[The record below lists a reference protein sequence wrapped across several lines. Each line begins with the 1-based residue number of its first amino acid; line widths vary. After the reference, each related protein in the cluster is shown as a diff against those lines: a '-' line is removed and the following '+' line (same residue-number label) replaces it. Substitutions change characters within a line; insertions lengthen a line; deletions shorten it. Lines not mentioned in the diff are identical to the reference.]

1 MREKAINWWNGLSFE
16 DKFFKTIQNNDLIVG
31 DKTRHPNT
39 LTGREIETI
48 WKTLNQNNHEK
59 DKKN

>member
-1 MREKAINWWNGLSFE
+1 MREKALNWWNKLSFE
-16 DKFFKTIQNNDLIVG
+16 DKFFKTIQNNDLIAG

-48 WKTLNQNNHEK
+48 WKSLNQNK
-59 DKKN
+59 DDE

>member
-48 WKTLNQNNHEK
+48 WKTLNQNK
-59 DKKN
+59 DDE